1 MQIRLDDIVKDKKTI
16 GIGGHIRPDG
26 DCVGSVLSVYNYIKT
41 YYPEISVDAYLETIP
56 NKFKFLMNSAVLKEP
71 VESDKVY
78 DLFICLDCSDIK
90 RLGPS
95 GKMFENAK
103 KRLCIDHHLS
113 NESFADINYIIPD
126 ESSTCELVFNS
137 MDEDKITTDIATS
150 LYLGIIHDTGVFRYD
165 CTHFSTMVAAGKLMG
180 KGINFPKL
188 IDETFYQK
196 TFNQNKVTGCALEKA
211 KLYADGRIIASYI
224 TMEEMAKYDVLPRHL
239 DGIVSELRDTKD
251 AEVAIFL
258 YELEKGSFK
267 VSSRATADIN
277 LAEVASRHGGGGH
290 AKAAGFEVFGEPE
303 AAIQGIVDEI
313 TPLLI

>member
-56 NKFKFLMNSAVLKEP
+56 NKFKFLMNSADLKEP

-188 IDETFYQK
+188 IDEAFYQK